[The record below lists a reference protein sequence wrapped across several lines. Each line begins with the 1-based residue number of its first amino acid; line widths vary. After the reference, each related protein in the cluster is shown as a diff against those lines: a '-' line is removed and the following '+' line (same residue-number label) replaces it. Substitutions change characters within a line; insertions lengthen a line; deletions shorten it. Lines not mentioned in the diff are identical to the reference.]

1 MKSLI
6 NFPMQRTIFSSV
18 PRVFRI
24 RIEIAGNSHRKVF
37 FCLTGPYLT
46 RRATIGRLAN
56 PPLAEGGSF
65 ATSLRATAGNSHSS
79 RALTALTTHRRF
91 AKRLRRSSAS
101 LPVRHLVRH
110 KN

>member
-24 RIEIAGNSHRKVF
+24 RIEIAGNSQ
-37 FCLTGPYLT
+37 
-46 RRATIGRLAN
+46 
-56 PPLAEGGSF
+56 
-65 ATSLRATAGNSHSS
+65 SS
-79 RALTALTTHRRF
+79 RALTALTTHRRFAKLRF